1 MTPPDRIDAP
11 HRPEDVDILE
21 RTVVYDGYTRVD
33 EVRLRHRRH
42 QGGWSLV
49 IKRELI
55 DRGHAVAVLPYD
67 PVRDEVVLIHQF
79 RIGAY
84 GAGRDP
90 WMVEVVAGVIDPGET
105 PEDVARR
112 ECVEEAGCAIGELI
126 PICEYYASAGILSET
141 VILYIGITDS
151 SSAGGIHGLEHEG
164 EDIEAFVLPW
174 DEAWRWVEARRF
186 LDLKIVAALQW
197 LALNR
202 EALRRRLGKPQ
213 PLF

>member
-11 HRPEDVDILE
+11 HRPEDVEIVE

-33 EVRLRHRRH
+33 EVRLRHRLH
-42 QGGWSLV
+42 EGGWSPV

-55 DRGHAVAVLPYD
+55 ERGHAVAVLPYD
-67 PVRDEVVLIHQF
+67 PVRDEVVLIRQF
-79 RIGAY
+79 RVGAY

-90 WMVEVVAGVIDPGET
+90 WLVEVVAGVIDPGET
-105 PEDVARR
+105 AEDVARR
-112 ECVEEAGCAIGELI
+112 EAVEEAGCAVGELI

-141 VILYIGITDS
+141 VILYIGITDAS
-151 SSAGGIHGLEHEG
+151 MVGGIHGLDHEG

-174 DEAWRWVEARRF
+174 DGAWQWVEARRF
-186 LDLKIVAALQW
+186 LDIKIVTGLQW

-202 EALRRRLGKPQ
+202 EALRRRLGKR
-213 PLF
+213 